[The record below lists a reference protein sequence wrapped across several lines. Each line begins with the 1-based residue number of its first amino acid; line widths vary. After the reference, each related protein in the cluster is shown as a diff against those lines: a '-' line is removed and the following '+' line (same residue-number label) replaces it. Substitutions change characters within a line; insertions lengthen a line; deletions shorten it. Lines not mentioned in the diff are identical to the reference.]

1 MPVDYAIAVR
11 TAASF
16 AEASE
21 QIREALKTQ
30 LASGC

>member
-16 AEASE
+16 AEANA
-21 QIREALKTQ
+21 QIREALKQ
-30 LASGC
+30 LASAC